1 MPLNEGIKT
10 SRKEKKNDKEKEKRK
25 KENVSWMSR

>member
-10 SRKEKKNDKEKEKRK
+10 IIKEKKNDKEKEKRK